1 MPSTTQE
8 LTSLV
13 LANTVYSKIQES
25 KKERMLGLWSNS
37 LWKIANVWS
46 VDWVDLAII
55 DLSVFDTLGGKQKLA
70 AQLYNAL
77 KNIGEHYISNDVQ
90 AVCWTMQASST

>member
-1 MPSTTQE
+1 M
-8 LTSLV
+8 
-13 LANTVYSKIQES
+13 
-25 KKERMLGLWSNS
+25 
-37 LWKIANVWS
+37 WKIANVWS

-55 DLSVFDTLGGKQKLA
+55 DLSLFDTPGGKQKLA

-90 AVCWTMQASST
+90 AVC